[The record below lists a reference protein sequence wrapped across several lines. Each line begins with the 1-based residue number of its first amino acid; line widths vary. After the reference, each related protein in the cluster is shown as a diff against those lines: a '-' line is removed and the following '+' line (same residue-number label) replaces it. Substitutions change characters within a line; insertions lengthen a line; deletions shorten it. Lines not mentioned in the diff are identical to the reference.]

1 MEDLYPGEKN
11 ECYPHDYGDN
21 QVERTGKMYWLII
34 WMMLFSVSDNPGPS
48 SPLLGLSVDG
58 RTLPTDRFAFV
69 VMPGDSVTLSTSDEG
84 TVWNALTGKPLHG
97 EGSTFGWRA
106 PRNHGVYYIDISCDS
121 ILESFTIII
130 PVESCRWR
138 TTTLNSFL
146 IGSYGNG
153 NTGNSNPDCF
163 IELLPSTLG
172 ARISTHLTLGQF
184 LCHVDGNYPQYM
196 VFDLRL
202 ADKLEAVLAAVQ
214 EVYPQASDIH
224 NISGFRTPVYN
235 ASIGNETTESLHL
248 YGKAADIWIES
259 WPSNNLMDDID
270 RNKRVDV
277 YDGEYLVE
285 LVRILETEG
294 KVVTGGASAYR
305 WINTHGP
312 FVHIDIRGSRAS
324 WPTVRTIVSDPVI

>member
-1 MEDLYPGEKN
+1 M
-11 ECYPHDYGDN
+11 H
-21 QVERTGKMYWLII
+21 WLII
-34 WMMLFSVSDNPGPS
+34 WMMLFSISDDPSPS

-58 RTLPTDRFAFV
+58 RDLPPDRLAFV
-69 VMPGDSVTLSTSDEG
+69 VLPGDSVLLSSAYESA
-84 TVWNALTGKPLHG
+84 VWFASTGQPARG
-97 EGSTFGWRA
+97 EGNTFGWRA
-106 PRNHGVYYIDISCDS
+106 PRSHGIYYIDLSCDS
-121 ILESFTIII
+121 LTEKYTIII

-138 TTTLNSFL
+138 TTTLNSFP
-146 IGSYGNG
+146 IGSYGAG
-153 NTGNSNPDCF
+153 HLRESNPDYF
-163 IELLPSTLG
+163 IELTPGTSG
-172 ARISTHLTLGQF
+172 ARITTHLTIGQF
-184 LCHVDGNYPQYM
+184 LCHIEGSYPQYM
-196 VFDLRL
+196 AFDLRL

-235 ASIGNETTESLHL
+235 ASIGNETSESLHL

-277 YDGEYLVE
+277 YDCEYLVE

-294 KVVTGGASAYR
+294 NVLTGGASAYR
-305 WINTHGP
+305 WISTHGP

-324 WPTVRTIVSDPVI
+324 WPTARTLVSDPVI